1 MNIDAFR
8 SAGLGFETAPPRLR
22 GLDAATTLVDVA
34 LTTFAVEPMAMAR
47 LLPRGV
53 VPDTVTLDD
62 GRSRALVSAV
72 TFRDL
77 EFRLAFASRL
87 RFAFVQTNYRAY
99 VRIGDRR
106 LVWFFGT
113 SLDSPLVAVPR
124 LAWRMPW
131 HGGTMR
137 LEATWDGE
145 RCTSYRQSTRAKW
158 GSADL
163 ELEGTDEPVGRLD
176 GFADRDETLLVL
188 THPLDGLY
196 RRRDGGLGGYS
207 VWHERFAP
215 RVGIARKAR
224 FELFEQ
230 LGLVEPG
237 AAPHSV
243 MLQRTIDFAVLLP
256 PLRFPSEPDTEN
268 PSSVR

>member
-1 MNIDAFR
+1 MNTDAFR
-8 SAGLGFETAPPRLR
+8 SATRGFETPPPRLH
-22 GLDAATTLVDVA
+22 GLDAATTLIDVA
-34 LTTFAVEPMAMAR
+34 ITSFSVDPAALAA
-47 LLPRGV
+47 LLPAGV
-53 VPDTVTLDD
+53 EADVVTLDD
-62 GRSRALVSAV
+62 GRARALVSAV

-77 EFRLAFASRL
+77 EFRLAFASGI
-87 RFAFVQTNYRAY
+87 RFSFVQTNYRAY
-99 VRIGDRR
+99 VRIGERR

-131 HGGTMR
+131 HSGKME
-137 LEATWDGE
+137 LEATWNGDH
-145 RCTSYRQSTRAKW
+145 CTSYRQSTRAEW
-158 GSADL
+158 GAADV

-176 GFADRDETLLVL
+176 GFADRDDSLLVL

-215 RVGIARKAR
+215 RLGIARTAR
-224 FELFEQ
+224 FELFER

-237 AAPHSV
+237 AVPHSV

-256 PLRFPSEPDTEN
+256 PLRFPS
-268 PSSVR
+268 

>member
-1 MNIDAFR
+1 MNADAFR
-8 SAGLGFETAPPRLR
+8 SATQGFETPPPKLH

-34 LTTFAVEPMAMAR
+34 ITTFAVDPPALAA
-47 LLPRGV
+47 LLPPGV
-53 VPDTVTLDD
+53 EPDIVALDD
-62 GRSRALVSAV
+62 GRAQALVSAV

-77 EFRLAFASRL
+77 EFRLAFASGI

-131 HGGTMR
+131 HGGKMR
-137 LEATWDGE
+137 LEATWAGDC
-145 RCTSYRQSTRAKW
+145 CTSYRQGTDAEW
-158 GSADL
+158 GAADV

-176 GFADRDETLLVL
+176 GFADRDESLLVL

-215 RVGIARKAR
+215 RLGLARKAR
-224 FELFEQ
+224 FELFEG

-243 MLQRTIDFAVLLP
+243 LLQRTIDFAVLLP
-256 PLRFPSEPDTEN
+256 PLRFPN
-268 PSSVR
+268 

>member
-1 MNIDAFR
+1 MNADAFR
-8 SAGLGFETAPPRLR
+8 PAGRGFETPPRLR
-22 GLDAATTLVDVA
+22 GLDAATTLADVA
-34 LTTFAVEPMAMAR
+34 ITTFTVDPAALALR
-47 LLPRGV
+47 LPPGV
-53 VPDTVTLDD
+53 DPDTVTLDD
-62 GRSRALVSAV
+62 GRRRALVSAV

-77 EFRLAFASRL
+77 DFRLAFANRI
-87 RFAFVQTNYRAY
+87 RFSFVQTNYRAY

-124 LAWRMPW
+124 FAWRMPW

-137 LEATWDGE
+137 LAATWDGD
-145 RCTSYRQSTRAKW
+145 RCTSYRQSTRAAW
-158 GSADL
+158 AAADV

-176 GFADRDETLLVL
+176 GFADRDEALLVL

-215 RVGIARKAR
+215 RSGIARTAR
-224 FELFEQ
+224 FELFER
-230 LGLVEPG
+230 LGLVEAG
-237 AAPHSV
+237 AEPYSV

-256 PLRFPSEPDTEN
+256 PLRFPGESMGARRSP
-268 PSSVR
+268 VR

>member
-1 MNIDAFR
+1 MNTDAFR
-8 SAGLGFETAPPRLR
+8 SAGRGFATPSPKLR

-34 LTTFAVEPMAMAR
+34 ITTFPVDPAALAVHLPPGVEPD
-47 LLPRGV
+47 V
-53 VPDTVTLDD
+53 VTLDD
-62 GRSRALVSAV
+62 GSARALVSAV

-77 EFRLAFASRL
+77 DFRLAFASAL
-87 RFAFVQTNYRAY
+87 RFSFVQTNYRAY

-124 LAWRMPW
+124 LGWRMPW

-137 LEATWDGE
+137 LDASWDGD
-145 RCTSYRQSTRAKW
+145 RCTSYRQSTRAEW
-158 GSADL
+158 GAADL
-163 ELEGTDEPVGRLD
+163 ALEGTDEPVGRLD
-176 GFADRDETLLVL
+176 GFADRDESLLVL

-215 RVGIARKAR
+215 RLGIARTAR
-224 FELFEQ
+224 FDLFER

-237 AAPHSV
+237 ATPHSV

-256 PLRFPSEPDTEN
+256 PLRFASTAG
-268 PSSVR
+268 

>member
-1 MNIDAFR
+1 MNAYPFR
-8 SAGLGFETAPPRLR
+8 SASRGFETVRPRLR

-34 LTTFAVEPMAMAR
+34 ITTFAVDPAALAR
-47 LLPRGV
+47 LLPSGV
-53 VPDTVTLDD
+53 DPDAVSLDD

-72 TFRDL
+72 TFRDVD
-77 EFRLAFASRL
+77 FRLAFADRL

-137 LEATWDGE
+137 LEATWDGD
-145 RCTSYRQSTRAKW
+145 RCTSYRQNTRAAW
-158 GSADL
+158 AGADL
-163 ELEGTDEPVGRLD
+163 ELEGSDEPVGRLD
-176 GFADRDETLLVL
+176 GFADRDEALLVL

-215 RVGIARKAR
+215 RIGIARKAR
-224 FELFEQ
+224 FELFER

-237 AAPHSV
+237 AEPHSV
-243 MLQRTIDFAVLLP
+243 MLQRTIDFSVLLP
-256 PLRFPSEPDTEN
+256 PLRFRSTAG
-268 PSSVR
+268 